1 MVIKTTCK
9 QLSIAI
15 GLLIASYGAKA
26 QMSGTFTVPGSFP
39 SISAAVSAL
48 NFQGVNGPVTINV
61 NAGYTETAV
70 GTIILNATGT
80 ATNTITIQK
89 SGVGANPKITAMPNG
104 IQLTTS
110 TAGIDGIFA
119 LNGSDYVTIDG
130 IDLAENSANT
140 TPTTCMEYG
149 YGLFKASAIDGCQ
162 YNTIK
167 NATITLNRIN
177 NNIAGNVMYAGC
189 VGILLINAQIG
200 AANTALTITS
210 PSGSNS
216 YNKIYANTIQNVNAG
231 IYAIGFGNAPIPF
244 TNADLGNDF
253 GGNSSA
259 TGNQILNFGGAT
271 AASQPA
277 NGIQIGAQY
286 NFNIAYNTINNNT
299 GTGINHANTLRG
311 IYVNGSGASVS
322 GTIRNNTISLVNAT
336 GIASTMEIIRTSAI
350 TGGTINVLNNT
361 LLNCT
366 HNSTGIFYGIWNDG
380 TEANVSIKNNT
391 FTNVVSSVVTNT
403 NYLISNT
410 GLVTNALSID
420 NNSLSFNFTAATST
434 ATLYWINAGTAN
446 LNYGSYSGNT
456 INNFISNNTGT
467 HYLFLINPAYYAN
480 ATEKINNNAL
490 VGGYQRTGTTGTTY
504 GIYHYPGGSTAT
516 DSISGNLL
524 DGYKAINS
532 TGTFYGVY
540 DFSFSTAP
548 YANKYIVNNSI
559 SNLRTNGLIYGFY
572 NYYHNK
578 SVVGYNTMLNDTV
591 GSTAYCYYTSSTGT
605 NELDIRNN
613 TLKNFVQ
620 NSTTG
625 LVYGLYQLG
634 GTKIR
639 VFNNNF
645 DNITSYSTTN
655 AGATIYGFYFSTSTY
670 TEVFNNQVSNLKAL
684 TNGSSVNALYGMY
697 FAGGADYKVF
707 HNTIYLANTT
717 SSGTNF
723 GATGLYYA
731 NTITGMDL
739 RNNIINVD
747 IAPKGTGIV
756 TALRAS
762 ATPNNLLAS
771 SNANVLYTPAGANR
785 FFYGEG
791 LTTATALTNTYSLTN
806 DPNFNNPCGSLFKT
820 FMSPKM
826 QKSFTEN
833 NLGLVAGFYVPSGL
847 SYAEGLAVGT
857 GATNVTTD
865 ITNSPR
871 ANPADAGAEEFS
883 GTPNDKSGP
892 SISFTPIADLN
903 CTTSAAT
910 LTATITDASG
920 VNTTTGTAPRLYYKK
935 STDANA
941 FLANTT
947 GTNGWKYVEPSNSAS
962 PFTFTVNTA
971 LLNSALVVG
980 DVINYFVVAQD
991 NASTPNVGASAS
1003 FPSTFCGTTVALP
1016 SGAAPVTNFN
1026 SFNVSGTPAFS
1037 ATDSPDPVCAGDSIT
1052 LTALIGGPQS
1062 LPQGYGTSSATYT
1075 SDEEIF
1081 NVSLGASGS
1090 LLNNTSNCSTTAGPA
1105 GNGLP
1110 ASVNQYYSNYTTVQT
1125 VPVPNLSA
1133 GATIPWSVTLAYCGT
1148 YAYSCGY
1155 SIYIDYNRNGLFTD
1169 PGEKVAGSTATAA
1182 YALTG
1187 TAVTGTFT
1195 VPANITPGLTLMRV
1209 IQIESTAAP
1218 APTGTY
1224 GWGETEDYAVNL
1236 IGSTT
1241 AGSTI
1246 AWYNNAAPTTV
1257 IGTTNPL
1264 KIQANTTSTYN
1275 VTVTDPNGC
1284 VATAS
1289 TLNMVLPLPTAPTAT
1304 NSTQCGYGIPTASV
1318 ASTAGTNGSG
1328 LYNWFSANTGGTLM
1342 QSGGPLS
1349 PLTTFY
1355 TNDFSSTVIGAG
1367 ATLSGIAS
1375 LTAVPGKLQITP
1387 NTTSQQGGITV
1398 NAGINAG
1405 RYKVDFD
1412 VTSVGAAGNAADGF
1426 SYSFGDDVDATATT
1440 PAQEKGSG
1448 TKLKIGFDSYGVMP
1462 DGQGIYLMYNN
1473 TLASITNVSPG
1484 VLAYSANNTWVGSAN
1499 NHVTIDIDQNGLLT
1513 LTLNNVVL
1521 FNNIPLPSAYVSA
1534 NKATW
1539 KHVIAGRTGGLS
1551 MQTLI
1556 DNLLI
1561 QTSTQLTG
1569 STTYLS
1575 PINNTTTF
1583 YVSEVGT
1590 NGCNSVKVPVT
1601 ATVTP
1606 PPSFTAT
1613 SSQVGVCTGGSVTLS
1628 ATSTTNPNYAYT
1640 WNPGALTGS
1649 PVTVSPTATTK
1660 YYVVG
1665 TTIGSGPYAG
1675 CNRLDSV
1682 TVQVVATPPPAGTT
1696 TPTAASICIG
1706 SGTPI
1711 SLIYPSN
1718 PITLFYEDFETNP
1731 FGAVSGFATTGTF
1744 AWWRTGTYAYTNAYS
1759 TWMQPYNNANL
1770 WFTNTAAVNLNG
1782 TSNPTLTFSH
1792 ICIMEQNADYGWVE
1806 YSTDNGTTWNN
1817 FPTSAYVGSAV
1828 LKNSTTS
1835 FDVSSYPDWIANS
1848 PNPTIAP
1855 TNMLWKNETIKL
1867 DAYTNATQFKVR
1879 FRISSDNNNTNY
1891 YGWVVDNVRIFSQYN
1906 PVWTPLTGLYKNA
1919 GLTLPL
1925 TAADTLSTVFASP
1938 TVTTSYTTQTSNA
1951 GCLSVASTPPTVITV
1966 NTYPTNP
1973 VIVGNSPLC
1982 TGNTF
1987 IANLTHNA
1995 VANPTYA
2002 WSGPGPYSA
2011 TTQNANV
2018 SNLTMANNGTYKV
2031 VINNNGCKDSATVNL
2046 VVNQTP
2052 KIDSIT
2058 KIDPAVCATL
2068 TGSMTLYGLLPSTT
2082 YTLSYTKTGTP
2093 VAPANITTNGSGQY
2107 TIANLGN
2114 GVYTAITV
2122 TRAFTG
2128 VSCPFTYPSD
2138 VTLLDPNPPSAPVI
2152 SANNPVCFNQP
2163 LNINCSITAIA
2174 PYQINWS
2181 GPNGFSSTNLNNLIA
2196 NAQFANAG
2204 TYSVTVTKNNCVSA
2218 ISTVNIV
2225 VNALPPAP
2233 FIGSN
2238 SPVCTGAIL
2247 NLNSTTNQT
2256 GTSYT
2261 WTGPNGFTSS
2271 SSSPIINNVS
2281 FSNQGTYSAYAY
2293 LNGCQSASSSSL
2305 TVTVKQTPNAP
2316 VASSNTPVCA
2326 NGALQLFATNLPGTT
2341 YVWSGPTSY
2350 ASTIQNP
2357 IITNA
2362 SVYGSGTYTV
2372 NAILQGC
2379 YSAPATTNVV
2389 VLPTPPNPTVS
2400 NLNVCQGS
2408 GPQSLTAVGV
2418 NLKWYTT
2425 LVGGIGNVTAPV
2437 INPTIVGTSTYY
2449 VTQTINGCESNRQA
2463 LVVTVLAQPNQPSVA
2478 NTNIKYCQFEVPQT
2492 LTAIGNNILW
2502 YTINPAQGGVGSSTP
2517 PTINTLLPGVKTYWV
2532 TQSGANG
2539 CPSVPLAITVTV
2551 NTKPAP
2557 PLVTTP
2563 IRYCR
2568 DEVSAPIAATG
2579 QNLKWYVS
2587 ATGGI
2592 PSIIVPIPNTSAPN
2606 TYTYYVTQ
2614 TVNGC
2619 ESDREQVVV
2628 NIIDRPNGFIAIS
2641 PLDTTTKVIC
2651 PGDQLTMNYF
2661 GNAGTTATYI
2671 WSVMPG
2677 DQIIS
2682 GSGQGPVVVQ
2692 FNVTDSNRRVFL
2704 TINQNGCSSIME
2716 SHIIIV
2722 KEVPVLD
2729 IIAKADVCLNDLV
2742 QVSLNN
2748 TTHARI
2754 DLYNWDFDG
2763 ANVIYGNNQAGPMG
2777 VVWNTPGTKVVQLT
2791 GVLDNCVTKPDTMLV
2806 TVHDLPIAN
2815 IQGATGVDICANDTI
2830 TLVADDAPN
2839 LNYTWT
2845 PAGFFYNGNTTATV
2859 SANVTFTG
2867 YIHLTTKDNWGCIN
2881 KDSVYVNAKSC
2892 CDIFIPNAFSPNND
2906 GKNDIFRIVSQPNQD
2921 IHQFRI
2927 VNRWGQTV
2935 FQTVSMYIGW
2945 DGSFNGKA
2953 QDPGTYFYYVKY
2965 TCSDGTIKEKSGD
2978 FMLVR

>member
-26 QMSGTFTVPGSFP
+26 QMSGTYTVPGSFP

-48 NFQGVNGPVTINV
+48 NSQGVNGPVTINV

-167 NATITLNRIN
+167 NSTITLNRIN
-177 NNIAGNVMYAGC
+177 NNISGNVMYAGC
-189 VGILLINAQIG
+189 VGILVINAQIG
-200 AANTALTITS
+200 SANTALTITS

-216 YNKIYANTIQNVNAG
+216 YNKFYSNIIQNANAG
-231 IYAIGFGNAPIPF
+231 YYAIGFGNAPIPF

-253 GGNSSA
+253 GGTSVA

-271 AASQPA
+271 AATQPA

-299 GTGINHANTLRG
+299 GTGVNHANTIRG

-322 GTIRNNTISLVNAT
+322 GTIANNTITLKNAT
-336 GIASTMEIIRTSAI
+336 GIASTMEIIRTSAV

-366 HNSTGIFYGIWNDG
+366 HNSTGVFYGIWNDG
-380 TEANVSIKNNT
+380 TEANVAIKNNT
-391 FTNVVSSVVTNT
+391 FTNVVSAVSTNT
-403 NYLISNT
+403 NYLIYNS
-410 GLVTNALSID
+410 GLVSNALSID
-420 NNSLSFNFTAATST
+420 NNSLSFNFTVSGST
-434 ATLYWINAGTAN
+434 GTLYWVYVGTAN

-456 INNFISNNTGT
+456 INNFVSNNTGT
-467 HYLFLINPAYYAN
+467 HYLFLVNPAYYAN

-490 VGGYQRTGTTGTTY
+490 VGGYQRTGTAGTTY
-504 GIYHYPGGSTAT
+504 GIYHYPSGSTAT

-540 DFSFSTAP
+540 DFGFTTAP

-559 SNLRTNGLIYGFY
+559 SNCRNNTGTFYGIYT
-572 NYYHNK
+572 YYHNQ
-578 SVVGYNTMLNDTV
+578 SVIGFNNINNDTTS
-591 GSTAYCYYTSSTGT
+591 GSSYCIYIPT
-605 NELDIRNN
+605 NTNNQIDIRNN
-613 TLKNFVQ
+613 SVKNFVQ
-620 NSTTG
+620 NSATAI
-625 LVYGLYQLG
+625 VYGMYLYG

-639 VFNNNF
+639 VFNNLI
-645 DNITSYSTTN
+645 DNLTSYNTTN
-655 AGATIYGFYFSTSTY
+655 TTGTVYGMYFTTTTY
-670 TEVFNNQVSNLKAL
+670 NEIFNNQISNLKAL
-684 TNGSSVNALYGMY
+684 TNASSTNALYGMY
-697 FAGGADYKVF
+697 FSAGTDFKVF
-707 HNTIYLANTT
+707 NNTINLANTT
-717 SSGTNF
+717 SSGSIF
-723 GATGLYYA
+723 GATGLYYT

-739 RNNIINVD
+739 RNNILNVD
-747 IAPKGTGIV
+747 ITPKGTGIV

-762 ATPNNLLAS
+762 AAPNNLLAT
-771 SNANVLYTPAGANR
+771 SNANVFYSPNVANSFLYA
-785 FFYGEG
+785 EG
-791 LTTATALTNTYSLTN
+791 TATAASVSNSFNLTS

-826 QKSFTEN
+826 QKTFTEN
-833 NLGLVAGFYVPSGL
+833 NLNLIGNYYVPSGL
-847 SYAEGLAVGT
+847 SYAEGLSVGT

-865 ITNSPR
+865 ITNVTRS
-871 ANPADAGAEEFS
+871 NPADAGAVEFS

-903 CTTSAAT
+903 CTTATAT

-920 VNTTTGTAPRLYYKK
+920 VNTATGTKPRLYYKK

-962 PFTFTVNTA
+962 PFNFTVNTA
-971 LLNSALVVG
+971 LLNSALTTG

-991 NASTPNVGASAS
+991 NATSSNLGSSAS

-1016 SGAAPVTNFN
+1016 AGAAPVTNFN
-1026 SFNVSGTPAFS
+1026 SFNVSTFPSFT

-1052 LTALIGGPQS
+1052 LTALIGGPQT
-1062 LPQGYGTSSATYT
+1062 LPTGYCSATNSGGACIYNVT
-1075 SDEEIF
+1075 F
-1081 NVSLGASGS
+1081 NTI
-1090 LLNNTSNCSTTAGPA
+1090 NNS
-1105 GNGLP
+1105 
-1110 ASVNQYYSNYTTVQT
+1110 SVCVG
-1125 VPVPNLSA
+1125 VAPN
-1133 GATIPWSVTLAYCGT
+1133 
-1148 YAYSCGY
+1148 
-1155 SIYIDYNRNGLFTD
+1155 YIDYSGTVAPTNITAGQTYTFSIQTPSTGGYTTAIVSVWIDWNRDGILSPTEWYQPYTSANSGSIQITAPTNL
-1169 PGEKVAGSTATAA
+1169 VAG
-1182 YALTG
+1182 LTK
-1187 TAVTGTFT
+1187 
-1195 VPANITPGLTLMRV
+1195 MRV
-1209 IQIESTAAP
+1209 RSRGGGNSNGSGDACTSL
-1218 APTGTY
+1218 GS
-1224 GWGETEDYAVNL
+1224 GETEDYAINL

-1241 AGSTI
+1241 SGSSVT
-1246 AWYNNAAPTTV
+1246 WYNNAAPTIP
-1257 IGTTNPL
+1257 IGTLNPL
-1264 KIQANTTSTYN
+1264 KIQANASATYN
-1275 VTVTDPNGC
+1275 ATIIDASGC
-1284 VATAS
+1284 SVNLS
-1289 TLNMVLPLPTAPTAT
+1289 TTNTVLPLPTAPTAT
-1304 NSTQCGYGIPTASV
+1304 NSTQCGYGIPTAAV

-1328 LYNWFSANTGGTLM
+1328 LYNWFSAATGGSLL

-1375 LTAVPGKLQITP
+1375 LTAVPGQLQITP

-1412 VTSVGAAGNAADGF
+1412 VTTVGAAGNAADGF

-1473 TLASITNVSPG
+1473 TLASITNVSAG
-1484 VLAYSANNTWVGSAN
+1484 VLAYSANNTWVNSAN

-1682 TVQVVATPPPAGTT
+1682 TVQLVATPPPAGTT

-1718 PITLFYEDFETNP
+1718 PNTLFYEDFETNP
-1731 FGAVSGFATTGTF
+1731 FGAVSGFATAGTY

-1891 YGWVVDNVRIFSQYN
+1891 YGWVVDNVRIFSQYK

-2138 VTLLDPNPPSAPVI
+2138 VTLLDPNPPAAPII

-2551 NTKPAP
+2551 NAKPAP

-2628 NIIDRPNGFIAIS
+2628 DIKDRPNGFIAIS

>member
-1 MVIKTTCK
+1 MVIRITCK
-9 QLSIAI
+9 QLVIAF
-15 GLLIASYGAKA
+15 GLLTASFAAKA
-26 QMSGTFTVPGSFP
+26 QMSGTYTVPGSFP
-39 SISAAVSAL
+39 SISAAVNAL
-48 NFQGVNGPVTINV
+48 NSQGINGPVTINV
-61 NAGYTETAV
+61 NAGHTETAT
-70 GTIILNATGT
+70 GTIILNTSGT

-89 SGVGANPKITAMPNG
+89 SGVGANPIITAMPNG

-119 LNGSDYVTIDG
+119 LNGADYVTIDG
-130 IDLAENSANT
+130 INLSENSANT

-149 YGLFKASAIDGCQ
+149 YGLFKASPTDGCQ
-162 YNTIK
+162 FNTIK
-167 NATITLNRIN
+167 NSTITLNRNN
-177 NNIAGNVMYAGC
+177 NNIAGNVMFAGC
-189 VGILLINAQIG
+189 AGILIINSQIST
-200 AANTALTITS
+200 ANTPVIVTS

-216 YNKIYANTIQNVNAG
+216 YNKIYANIIQNANAG
-231 IYAIGFGNAPIPF
+231 IYAIGYGNAPIPF

-253 GGNSSA
+253 GGSSAA

-271 AASQPA
+271 LASQPSS
-277 NGIQIGAQY
+277 GIQIGAQY

-299 GTGINHANTLRG
+299 GAGINHANVLRG
-311 IYVNGSGASVS
+311 IFVNNSGASVS
-322 GTIRNNTISLVNAT
+322 GTISNNIITLKNAT
-336 GIASTMEIIRTSAI
+336 STSTMELIRTSAI

-361 LLNCT
+361 LTNCT
-366 HNSTGIFYGIWNDG
+366 HSSSGIFYGIWNDG
-380 TEANVSIKNNT
+380 TEANVTIKNNV
-391 FTNVVSSVVTNT
+391 FTNVATSSPTNI
-403 NYLISNT
+403 NYLINNT
-410 GLVTNALSID
+410 GLVSNSLVID
-420 NNSLSFNFTAATST
+420 DNSLSFNYTAPTST
-434 ATLYWINAGTAN
+434 GALYWVNASTAN
-446 LNYGSYSGNT
+446 LNYGSYSRNT
-456 INNFISNNTGT
+456 INNFVSNNTGA
-467 HYLFLINPAYYAN
+467 HYFFNINPAYFAN
-480 ATEKINNNAL
+480 ATEKINNNAII
-490 VGGYQRTGTTGTTY
+490 GGYQRTGLSGSTF
-504 GIYHYPGGSTAT
+504 GIYHFPGGSSAT
-516 DSISGNLL
+516 DSISGNIL
-524 DGYKAINS
+524 DGYKAVNS
-532 TGTFYGVY
+532 SGLFYPIY
-540 DFSFSTAP
+540 DFGFQTAP
-548 YANKYIVNNSI
+548 YANKFIVNNSI
-559 SNLRTNGLIYGFY
+559 SNCRINTGIFYGIY
-572 NYYHNK
+572 NYYHNQ
-578 SVVGYNTMLNDTV
+578 SVLGFNTIMNDTV
-591 GSTAYCYYTSSTGT
+591 GGTAYPYFVSSTGT
-605 NELDIRNN
+605 NQLDIRNN

-620 NSTTG
+620 LSPTSI
-625 LVYGLYQLG
+625 VYGLYQTG
-634 GTKIR
+634 GTRIR

-645 DNITSYSTTN
+645 DDITSFNTTN
-655 AGATIYGFYFSTSTY
+655 LGGTIFAYYFTNSTN
-670 TEVFNNQVSNLKAL
+670 TEIFNNQISNLKAL
-684 TNGSSVNALYGMY
+684 TSGNSVNALYGMY
-697 FAGGADYKVF
+697 FAGGTSYKVF

-723 GATGLYYA
+723 GATGMYYV

-747 IAPKGTGIV
+747 INPKGTGIV

-762 ATPNNLLAS
+762 SAPNNLLAT
-771 SNANVLYTPAGANR
+771 SNANVFYTPPGANR
-785 FFYGEG
+785 FFYAEG
-791 LTTATALTNTYSLTN
+791 LPTTTFLSNTYNLTN

-833 NLGLVAGFYVPSGL
+833 NLGLVAGFYAPSGL
-847 SYAEGLAVGT
+847 SYAEGLADGT
-857 GATNVTTD
+857 GITNVTTD
-865 ITNSPR
+865 ITNSLR

-883 GTPNDKSGP
+883 GIPNDKSGP
-892 SISFTPIADLN
+892 SISFTPISNLN
-903 CTTSAAT
+903 CTTSDAT
-910 LTATITDASG
+910 LTATIIDASG
-920 VNTTTGTAPRLYYKK
+920 VNTTSGTLPRLYYKK

-941 FLANTT
+941 FLTNTA
-947 GTNGWKYVEPSNSAS
+947 GANGWKFVEPTNSTS
-962 PFTFTVNTA
+962 PFTFIVNNA
-971 LLNSALVVG
+971 LLNSAITAG
-980 DVINYFVVAQD
+980 DIINYFVVAQD
-991 NASTPNVGASAS
+991 NSSTPNLGSSAS

-1026 SFNVSGTPAFS
+1026 SYNISGTPAFS

-1052 LTALIGGPQS
+1052 LTALIGGPQT
-1062 LPQGYGTSSATYT
+1062 LPTGYGTSSAI
-1075 SDEEIF
+1075 SPADDEIL
-1081 NVSLGASGS
+1081 NVSLGSSGS
-1090 LLNNTSNCSTTAGPA
+1090 LLNNTSTCSTTGGPA

-1110 ASVNQYYSNYTTVQT
+1110 GSSTALYSNYTTVQT
-1125 VPVPNLSA
+1125 VPIPNLSS
-1133 GATIPWSVTLAYCGT
+1133 GNVVPWSLTLGYCSGFAYGM
-1148 YAYSCGY
+1148 GY
-1155 SIYIDYNRNGLFTD
+1155 SIFIDYNRNGVFTD
-1169 PGEKVAGSTATAA
+1169 PGEKVAGSTT
-1182 YALTG
+1182 LTTYPVG
-1187 TAVTGTFT
+1187 GGNVSGSFT
-1195 VPANITPGLTLMRV
+1195 VPTAISPGLTLMRV
-1209 IQIESTAAP
+1209 VAIETNAAP
-1218 APTGTY
+1218 ASTGTY
-1224 GWGETEDYAVNL
+1224 TWGETEDYLVNL

-1241 AGSTI
+1241 TGSVIT
-1246 AWYNNAAPTTV
+1246 WFNNAAPTTP
-1257 IGTTNPL
+1257 IGTANPL
-1264 KIQANTTSTYN
+1264 KIQANATATYN
-1275 VTVTDPNGC
+1275 VTVTDPSGC

-1289 TLNMVLPLPTAPTAT
+1289 TTNNVLPIPSAPTAT
-1304 NSTQCGYGIPTASV
+1304 NSTQCGYGIPTAAV
-1318 ASTAGTNGSG
+1318 ASTAGTNGTG

-1342 QSGGPLS
+1342 QTGGPLS
-1349 PLTTFY
+1349 PLSTFY

-1367 ATLSGIAS
+1367 ATLSGVAS
-1375 LTAVPGKLQITP
+1375 LVAVPGQLRITP
-1387 NTTSQQGGITV
+1387 NLLSQQGGITV
-1398 NAGINAG
+1398 AAGVNAG

-1412 VTSVGAAGNAADGF
+1412 FSTSGTPGNMADGF
-1426 SYSFGDDVDATATT
+1426 SYSFGDDADATITI
-1440 PAQEKGSG
+1440 PGQEKGSG

-1473 TLASITNVSPG
+1473 TMASITNVSAG
-1484 VLAYSANNTWVGSAN
+1484 VLGYSSNNTWVGTAN

-1513 LTLNNVVL
+1513 LTLNNTII
-1521 FNNIPLPSAYVSA
+1521 FNNIQLPAAYVSA

-1539 KHVIAGRTGGLS
+1539 KHIIAGRTGGIS

-1561 QTSTQLTG
+1561 QTATQLNG

-1575 PINNTTTF
+1575 PINSTTTF
-1583 YVSEVGT
+1583 FVSEVGT
-1590 NGCNSVKVPVT
+1590 NGCSSPKVAVT

-1606 PPSFTAT
+1606 PPAFTAS
-1613 SSQVGVCTGGSVTLS
+1613 SSQVGVCNGGSVTLS
-1628 ATSTTNPNYAYT
+1628 ATSSTNPNYAYT
-1640 WNPGALTGS
+1640 WNPGGLTGS
-1649 PVTVSPTATTK
+1649 PVTVSPTSTTK
-1660 YYVVG
+1660 YFVLG
-1665 TTIGSGPYAG
+1665 TTIGTGPFAG
-1675 CNRLDSV
+1675 CNRLDSL
-1682 TVQVVATPPPAGTT
+1682 TIQVVNTPPPAGTT

-1718 PITLFYEDFETNP
+1718 PITLLYEDFETSP
-1731 FGAVSGFATTGTF
+1731 FGSVSGFGTAGTF
-1744 AWWRTGTYAYTNAYS
+1744 AWWRTSTYAFTNAFS
-1759 TWMQPYNNANL
+1759 TWMQPFNNANL
-1770 WFTNTAAVNLNG
+1770 WFTNSNAVNLNG

-1792 ICIMEQNADYGWVE
+1792 MCITEQNADYGWVE
-1806 YSTDNGTTWNN
+1806 YSTDNGTTWSN
-1817 FPTSAYVGSAV
+1817 FPTSAYVGSGI
-1828 LKNSTTS
+1828 LKNNTTS

-1848 PNPTIAP
+1848 SNSTIAP

-1867 DAYTNATQFKVR
+1867 DAYSSSTQFKVR
-1879 FRISSDNNNTNY
+1879 FRVSADNNGINY
-1891 YGWVVDNVRIFSQYN
+1891 YGWVVDNVRISSQYR

-1919 GLTLPL
+1919 ALTIPL

-1938 TVTTSYTTQTSNA
+1938 TATTSYTTQTNQF
-1951 GCLSVASTPPTVITV
+1951 GCFSVASTPPTLITV

-1973 VIVGNSPLC
+1973 VIAGNSPLC

-1987 IANLTHNA
+1987 TGLLTHDSVTNA
-1995 VANPTYA
+1995 VYT
-2002 WSGPGPYSA
+2002 WSGPGPFSA
-2011 TTQNANV
+2011 TTKNANV
-2018 SNLTMANNGTYKV
+2018 PNLTMANNGTYKV

-2058 KIDPAVCATL
+2058 KIDPTVCATL
-2068 TGSMTLYGLLPSTT
+2068 TGSMTLHGLLPNTT

-2093 VAPANITTNGSGQY
+2093 VAPSSITTNGSGQY
-2107 TIANLGN
+2107 TITTLGN
-2114 GVYTAITV
+2114 GVYSAITV
-2122 TRAFTG
+2122 TRAFSG
-2128 VSCPFTYPSD
+2128 VSCPFTFPND
-2138 VTLLDPNPPSAPVI
+2138 VTLLDPNPPAAPI
-2152 SANNPVCFNQP
+2152 IAANNPVCFNQP
-2163 LNINCSITAIA
+2163 LNINCSVTAIA
-2174 PYQINWS
+2174 PYQINWT
-2181 GPNGFSSTNLNNLIA
+2181 GPNGFSSTNLNNLIS

-2247 NLNSTTNQT
+2247 NLNSTNNQP
-2256 GTSYT
+2256 GTTYT
-2261 WTGPNGFTSS
+2261 WTGPNGFTSN
-2271 SSSPIINNVS
+2271 SSSPIINNVT
-2281 FSNQGTYSAYAY
+2281 FANQGTYTAFSY
-2293 LNGCQSASSSSL
+2293 LNGCQSATSTSL

-2326 NGALQLFATNLPGTT
+2326 NGTLQLFASNVPGTT

-2350 ASTIQNP
+2350 ASTTQNP
-2357 IITNA
+2357 SVANA

-2400 NLNVCQGS
+2400 NLNICQGS
-2408 GPQSLTAVGV
+2408 NPQTLTAVGV
-2418 NLKWYTT
+2418 GLRWYTSP
-2425 LVGGIGNVTAPV
+2425 VGGFGNPNAPL
-2437 INPTIVGTSTYY
+2437 INPNIIGTTTYY

-2463 LVVTVLAQPNQPSVA
+2463 LIVNVLPQPNQPNIA
-2478 NTNIKYCQFEVPQT
+2478 NTNIKYCQFEVPQA
-2492 LTAIGNNILW
+2492 LTATGNNILW
-2502 YTINPAQGGVGSSTP
+2502 YTINPLLGGVGSSTA
-2517 PTINTLLPGVKTYWV
+2517 PTINTFIPGVKTYWV
-2532 TQSGANG
+2532 TQSGTNG
-2539 CPSVPLAITVTV
+2539 CPSAPLAVTVTV
-2551 NTKPAP
+2551 NAKPAP

-2568 DEVSAPIAATG
+2568 DEVAAPIAATG

-2592 PSIIVPIPNTSAPN
+2592 PSILVPTPNTSAPA

-2651 PGDQLTMNYF
+2651 PGDQLTMSYF
-2661 GNAGTTATYI
+2661 GNAGTSATYT

-2677 DQIIS
+2677 DQLIS

-2704 TINQNGCSSIME
+2704 TINDNGCSSIME

-2742 QVSLNN
+2742 QINLNN

-2763 ANVIYGNNQAGPMG
+2763 ANVVYGNYQAGPMG
-2777 VVWNTPGTKVVQLT
+2777 VVWTSPGTKVVQLT

-2815 IQGATGVDICANDTI
+2815 IQGASGVNICANDTI
-2830 TLVADDAPN
+2830 SLVADEAPN
-2839 LNYTWT
+2839 LTYTWT
-2845 PAGFFYNGNTTATV
+2845 PAGFFYNGNTNSVV
-2859 SANVTFTG
+2859 SANVTFSG
-2867 YIHLTTKDNWGCIN
+2867 NIYLTTKDNWGCIN

-2921 IHQFRI
+2921 IHQFRV

>member
-26 QMSGTFTVPGSFP
+26 QMSGTYTVPGSFP

-48 NFQGVNGPVTINV
+48 NSQGVNGPVTINV

-104 IQLTTS
+104 MQVTNG
-110 TAGIDGIFA
+110 TAGLDGIFA

-130 IDLAENSANT
+130 IDLAENSVNT

-149 YGLFKASAIDGCQ
+149 YGLFKASATDGCQ
-162 YNTIK
+162 YNIIK
-167 NATITLNRIN
+167 NSSITLNRVN
-177 NNIAGNVMYAGC
+177 NTASGSVMYAGC
-189 VGILLINAQIG
+189 VGILVINAQIG
-200 AANTALTITS
+200 LANTTLTITS

-216 YNKIYANTIQNVNAG
+216 YNKFYSNTIQNANAG
-231 IYAIGFGNAPIPF
+231 FYAIGFGNAPVPF

-253 GGNSSA
+253 GGTSTA
-259 TGNQILNFGGAT
+259 TGNQILNFGGAAS
-271 AASQPA
+271 AAQPA

-299 GTGINHANTLRG
+299 GSGINHANTLRG
-311 IYVNGSGASVS
+311 IYVNGAGANVS
-322 GTIRNNTISLVNAT
+322 GTIANNTVTLKNAT
-336 GIASTMEIIRTSAI
+336 GITSTMEIIRTSAVI
-350 TGGTINVLNNT
+350 GGTINILNNT

-366 HNSTGIFYGIWNDG
+366 QNSTGALYGIWNDG
-380 TEANVSIKNNT
+380 TEANVAIKNNT
-391 FTNVVSSVVTNT
+391 YTNVVSTVSNT
-403 NYLISNT
+403 NYLLYNS
-410 GLVTNALSID
+410 GAVSNALDIS
-420 NNSLSFNFTAATST
+420 NNSLSFNITAASSSG
-434 ATLYWINAGTAN
+434 TLYWIYATAAT
-446 LNYGSYSGNT
+446 LNYGTYIGNT
-456 INNFISNNTGT
+456 INNFNSNNTGT
-467 HYLFLINPAYYAN
+467 HYLFYIAPSYYAN

-490 VGGYQRTGTTGTTY
+490 VGGYQRTGATGSTY
-504 GIYHYPGGSTAT
+504 GIFHIVGGSSAT
-516 DSISGNLL
+516 DSISGNIL
-524 DGYKAINS
+524 DNYKATSSSGI
-532 TGTFYGVY
+532 FYAIY
-540 DFSFSTAP
+540 DYGFGTAP

-559 SNLRTNGLIYGFY
+559 SNCRAGTGTFYGIYSY
-572 NYYHNK
+572 NHNQ
-578 SVVGYNTMLNDTV
+578 SVIGYNTINNDT
-591 GSTAYCYYTSSTGT
+591 SSATTFYPINSSSTGT
-605 NELDIRNN
+605 NQLDIRNN
-613 TLKNFVQ
+613 SLKNLVQ
-620 NSTTG
+620 LSTTTG
-625 LVYGLYQLG
+625 QIFGIYQLG
-634 GTKIR
+634 GTKIKIY
-639 VFNNNF
+639 NNII
-645 DNITSYSTTN
+645 DNLTSYNVTN
-655 AGATIYGFYFSTSTY
+655 TSASICGLYLSTSTY
-670 TEVFNNQVSNLKAL
+670 TEVFNNQISTLKAL
-684 TNGSSVNALYGMY
+684 NNGSSTSPLFGMY
-697 FAGGADYKVF
+697 FAGGADFKVF
-707 HNTIYLANTT
+707 HNTINLTNTT
-717 SSGTNF
+717 SSGTIF
-723 GATGLYYA
+723 GATGLFYS

-739 RNNIINVD
+739 RNNIINVN
-747 IAPKGTGIV
+747 INPKSTGIV
-756 TALRAS
+756 SALSVS
-762 ATPNNLLAS
+762 AAPNNLLS
-771 SNANVLYTPAGANR
+771 TSNANILYAPNLTNSYLYTDV
-785 FFYGEG
+785 
-791 LTTATALTNTYSLTN
+791 TNSYNLSN

-820 FMSPKM
+820 FMASKM

-833 NLGLVAGFYVPSGL
+833 NLSLVAGYYVPSGL
-847 SYAEGLAVGT
+847 SYAESLADPTGLV
-857 GATNVTTD
+857 NVTTD
-865 ITNSPR
+865 ISNATRS
-871 ANPADAGAEEFS
+871 NPADAGAVEFT
-883 GTPNDKSGP
+883 GIITDKAGP
-892 SISFTPIADLN
+892 SITFTPIADIN
-903 CTTSAAT
+903 CTNAPAS
-910 LTATITDASG
+910 LTATIIDASG
-920 VNTTTGTAPRLYYKK
+920 INTTTGLKPRLYFKK
-935 STDANA
+935 SADADA
-941 FLANTT
+941 FLANAA
-947 GTNGWKYVEPSNSAS
+947 GVNGWKYVEPSNTSS
-962 PFTFTVNTA
+962 PFTFTINTA
-971 LLNSALVVG
+971 LLNTALATG
-980 DVINYFVVAQD
+980 DIINYFVVAQD
-991 NASTPNVGASAS
+991 NATPVNASSSAT
-1003 FPSTFCGTTVALP
+1003 FPSTFCQTTVALT
-1016 SGAAPVTNFN
+1016 STASPVSNYK
-1026 SFNVSGTPAFS
+1026 SFNVLAPLPFS
-1037 ATDSPDPVCAGDSIT
+1037 ASDDPDPVCVGDSIT
-1052 LTALIGGPQS
+1052 LSVSSYGPGPQT
-1062 LPQGYGTSSATYT
+1062 LPNGYCAPSNAGSACITNVTFNTINNSS
-1075 SDEEIF
+1075 
-1081 NVSLGASGS
+1081 G
-1090 LLNNTSNCSTTAGPA
+1090 CS
-1105 GNGLP
+1105 
-1110 ASVNQYYSNYTTVQT
+1110 
-1125 VPVPNLSA
+1125 SA
-1133 GATIPWSVTLAYCGT
+1133 GAPNYTDYSTTVAPTSIIAGQTYTFSVNT
-1148 YAYSCGY
+1148 
-1155 SIYIDYNRNGLFTD
+1155 
-1169 PGEKVAGSTATAA
+1169 
-1182 YALTG
+1182 
-1187 TAVTGTFT
+1187 
-1195 VPANITPGLTLMRV
+1195 PANVYATSIVSVWIDWNRDGVFAASEWYQPYTSANTGSISIIAPTNLVPGLTKMRV
-1209 IQIESTAAP
+1209 RSRGAGNPNGSGDGCTLL
-1218 APTGTY
+1218 GS
-1224 GWGETEDYAVNL
+1224 GEAEDYALNL
-1236 IGSTT
+1236 IGTNYNIP
-1241 AGSTI
+1241 GTI
-1246 AWYNNAAPTTV
+1246 TWYNNAAPTTP
-1257 IGTTNPL
+1257 IGTGNPI
-1264 KIQANTTSTYN
+1264 KIQANSTATYN
-1275 VTVTDPNGC
+1275 VSIVTPNGC
-1284 VATAS
+1284 SGSAT
-1289 TLNMVLPLPTAPTAT
+1289 TTNTVLPLPSAPTVT

-1328 LYNWFSANTGGTLM
+1328 LYNWFSANTGGSLLQT
-1342 QSGGPLS
+1342 GGILS
-1349 PLTTFY
+1349 SLTTFY
-1355 TNDFSSTVIGAG
+1355 SNSFSSTTIGAG

-1375 LTAVPGKLQITP
+1375 LTAVPGQLQITP
-1387 NTTSQQGGITV
+1387 NTLSQQGGITV
-1398 NAGINAG
+1398 AAGINAG
-1405 RYKVDFD
+1405 RYKIDFD
-1412 VTSVGAAGNAADGF
+1412 VSTSGTAGNMADGF

-1440 PAQEKGSG
+1440 PPQEKGSG

-1462 DGQGIYLMYNN
+1462 DAQGIYLMYNN
-1473 TLASITNVSPG
+1473 TLTSITNVSPG
-1484 VLAYSANNTWVGSAN
+1484 VLGYTTNATWVGTTN

-1513 LTLNNVVL
+1513 LTLNNVII
-1521 FNNIPLPSAYVSA
+1521 FNNVPLGAAYTSA

-1539 KHVIAGRTGGLS
+1539 KHVIAGRTGGIS

-1556 DNLLI
+1556 DNLVI
-1561 QTSTQLTG
+1561 QTAQSTG

-1575 PINNTTTF
+1575 PINTTTTF

-1590 NGCNSVKVPVT
+1590 NGCSSTKVPVT
-1601 ATVTP
+1601 ATVNTP
-1606 PPSFTAT
+1606 PAFTA
-1613 SSQVGVCTGGSVTLS
+1613 SASQVGICTGGSAILS
-1628 ATSTTNPNYAYT
+1628 ATSTVNANYAYT

-1682 TVQVVATPPPAGTT
+1682 TVQVTATPPPTPTT

-1718 PITLFYEDFETNP
+1718 PITLFYEDFETAPVSNTI
-1731 FGAVSGFATTGTF
+1731 GLISGFATAGT
-1744 AWWRTGTYAYTNAYS
+1744 ASWWRTPTYAYTNNYS
-1759 TWMQPYNNANL
+1759 TWLQPFNNANL
-1770 WFTNTAAVNLNG
+1770 WITNTTAVNLTG
-1782 TSNPTLTFSH
+1782 TTNPTLSFSH
-1792 ICIMEQNADYGWVE
+1792 MCITEPNADYGWVE

-1835 FDVSSYPDWIANS
+1835 FDLSSYPDWQTNISNA
-1848 PNPTIAP
+1848 TTAP
-1855 TNMLWKNETIKL
+1855 SNMLWKNETIKL
-1867 DAYTNATQFKVR
+1867 DAYSTATQFKIR
-1879 FRISSDNNNTNY
+1879 FRISSNNNNINY
-1891 YGWVVDNVRIFSQYN
+1891 YGWIVDNVKIYSKYT

-1919 GLTLPL
+1919 GLTIPL
-1925 TAADTLSTVFASP
+1925 TAADTSSTVYASP
-1938 TVTTSYTTQTSNA
+1938 SVTTSYTTQTSQF
-1951 GCLSVASTPPTVITV
+1951 GCLSVPSSPPSLITV

-1973 VIVGNSPLC
+1973 TIVSNSPLC

-1987 IANLTHNA
+1987 AANVTHNT
-1995 VANPTYA
+1995 VSNPIYT
-2002 WSGPGPYSA
+2002 WSGPGLFTA
-2011 TTQNANV
+2011 TTPNV
-2018 SNLTMANNGTYKV
+2018 SLPNLVMANSGSYKV
-2031 VINNNGCKDSATVNL
+2031 VINNNGCKDSTTVNL
-2046 VVNQTP
+2046 VINQTP

-2058 KIDPAVCATL
+2058 KTDPTTCATA
-2068 TGSMTLYGLLPSTT
+2068 TGTMTLFGLLPNTV
-2082 YTLSYTKTGTP
+2082 YTLSYSKAGIP
-2093 VAPANITTNGSGQY
+2093 IAPSSITTNASGQY
-2107 TIANLGN
+2107 TITSLGY
-2114 GVYTAITV
+2114 GTYSAITV
-2122 TRAFTG
+2122 TRAFAG
-2128 VSCPFTYPSD
+2128 VSCPFTFPNN
-2138 VTLLDPNPPSAPVI
+2138 VTLLDPNPPAAPVI
-2152 SANNPVCFNQP
+2152 SANTSLCIYQP
-2163 LNINCSITAIA
+2163 LNINCSVTATA
-2174 PYQINWS
+2174 PYQINWT
-2181 GPNGFSSTNLNNLIA
+2181 GPNGFTSNNLNNLIA
-2196 NAQFANAG
+2196 SAQLNNTG

-2218 ISTVNIV
+2218 ISSVNIV
-2225 VNALPPAP
+2225 VNDLPPAP

-2247 NLNSTTNQT
+2247 NLNSTTNQV
-2256 GTSYT
+2256 GTTYA
-2261 WTGPNGFTSS
+2261 WTGPNGYTST

-2437 INPTIVGTSTYY
+2437 INPTIVGTSPYY

-2551 NTKPAP
+2551 NAKPAP

-2791 GVLDNCVTKPDTMLV
+2791 GVLDNCVTNPDTMLV

>member
-9 QLSIAI
+9 QLTIAV
-15 GLLIASYGAKA
+15 GLLMASFAAKA
-26 QMSGTFTVPGSFP
+26 QMSGTYTVPGSYP
-39 SISAAVSAL
+39 TISAAVNAL
-48 NFQGVNGPVTINV
+48 NTQGINGPVTINV
-61 NAGYTETAV
+61 NAGHTETVA

-89 SGVGANPKITAMPNG
+89 SGVGLNPKLTAMPNG

-110 TAGIDGIFA
+110 TAGLDGIFA

-140 TPTTCMEYG
+140 TATTCMEYG
-149 YGLFKASAIDGCQ
+149 YGLFKASATDGCQ

-167 NATITLNRIN
+167 NSTITLNRNN
-177 NNIAGNVMYAGC
+177 NNIAGNVMFAGC
-189 VGILLINAQIG
+189 AGILMINSQITT
-200 AANTALTITS
+200 ANTSLIITS

-253 GGNSSA
+253 GGNSNA

-271 AASQPA
+271 LASQPA

-299 GTGINHANTLRG
+299 GTGVNHTNVLRG
-311 IYVNGSGASVS
+311 IYVNNAGASVS
-322 GTIRNNTISLVNAT
+322 GTIANNTITLKNAT
-336 GIASTMEIIRTSAI
+336 GSTSTMEIIRTSAI
-350 TGGTINVLNNT
+350 TGGSINILNNT

-366 HNSTGIFYGIWNDG
+366 HSSTGVFYGIWNDG

-391 FTNVVSSVVTNT
+391 FTNVATAATSNT
-403 NYLISNT
+403 NYLITNT
-410 GLVTNALSID
+410 GLVTNSLAID
-420 NNSLSFNFTAATST
+420 DNSLSFNYLAATST
-434 ATLYWINAGTAN
+434 GILYWINASTAN
-446 LNYGSYSGNT
+446 LNYGSYSRNT

-480 ATEKINNNAL
+480 ATEKVNNNAL
-490 VGGYQRTGTTGTTY
+490 VGGYQRTGTSGTTY

-524 DGYKAINS
+524 NGYKSINS
-532 TGTFYGVY
+532 TGGFYPIY
-540 DFSFSTAP
+540 DFGFNTAP
-548 YANKYIVNNSI
+548 YANKFIVNNSI
-559 SNLRTNGLIYGFY
+559 SNNRHNGIFYGIY
-572 NYYHNK
+572 NYYHNQ
-578 SVVGYNTMLNDTV
+578 SVVGYNTMMNDTV
-591 GSTAYCYYTSSTGT
+591 GGTAYCYYTSSTGT
-605 NELDIRNN
+605 NQLDIRNN

-620 NSTTG
+620 LSATAI
-625 LVYGLYQLG
+625 VYGLYQLG

-639 VFNNNF
+639 IFNNNF
-645 DNITSYSTTN
+645 DDITSYNTSNVGFSVAGYYITNSTN
-655 AGATIYGFYFSTSTY
+655 
-670 TEVFNNQVSNLKAL
+670 TEIFNNQISNLKAL
-684 TNGSSVNALYGMY
+684 TNGSSTNVLYGMY
-697 FAGGADYKVF
+697 FTAGTSYKVY

-717 SSGTNF
+717 STGTNF

-747 IAPKGTGIV
+747 INPKGTGVV
-756 TALRAS
+756 TALRPS
-762 ATPNNLLAS
+762 SGPNNLVAT
-771 SNANVLYTPAGANR
+771 SNANVLYTPPGANR

-791 LTTATALTNTYSLTN
+791 TTTSTFLSNTYSLTN

-833 NLGLVAGFYVPSGL
+833 NLGLVAGFYAPSGL
-847 SYAEGLAVGT
+847 SYAEGLADGT
-857 GATNVTTD
+857 GVTNVTTD
-865 ITNSPR
+865 ITNTLR
-871 ANPADAGAEEFS
+871 ATPADAGAEEFS
-883 GTPNDKSGP
+883 GIPNDKSGP
-892 SISFTPIADLN
+892 SISYTPIANLN
-903 CTTSAAT
+903 CTTSDAI
-910 LTATITDASG
+910 LTATIIDASG
-920 VNTTTGTAPRLYYKK
+920 VNTTTGTSPRLYYKK

-941 FLANTT
+941 FLANTN

-971 LLNSALVVG
+971 LLNSALTAG
-980 DVINYFVVAQD
+980 DIINYFVVAQD
-991 NASTPNVGASAS
+991 NASTPNLGASAT
-1003 FPSTFCGTTVALP
+1003 FPSAFCGTTVALP
-1016 SGAAPVTNFN
+1016 AGAAPVTNFN
-1026 SFNVSGTPAFS
+1026 SFNVSGTPVFS

-1052 LTALIGGPQS
+1052 LTALIGGPQNI
-1062 LPQGYGTSSATYT
+1062 PTGYGTSNAT
-1075 SDEEIF
+1075 SPADDEIL
-1081 NVSLGASGS
+1081 NVSLGTSGA
-1090 LLNNTSNCSTTAGPA
+1090 LLNNSSTCSTTGGPA

-1110 ASVNQYYSNYTTVQT
+1110 GSSTAQYSNYTTVQT
-1125 VPVPNLSA
+1125 VPIPNLTP
-1133 GATIPWSVTLAYCGT
+1133 GNLVPWSLTLGYCSGFAYGM
-1148 YAYSCGY
+1148 GY
-1155 SIYIDYNRNGLFTD
+1155 SIFIDYNRNGVFTD
-1169 PGEKVAGSTATAA
+1169 PGEKVAGSTA
-1182 YALTG
+1182 LTTYPVG
-1187 TAVTGTFT
+1187 GGNVSGSFT
-1195 VPANITPGLTLMRV
+1195 VPAAITPGLTLMRV
-1209 IQIESTAAP
+1209 VAIETNATP
-1218 APTGTY
+1218 LPTGAYT
-1224 GWGETEDYAVNL
+1224 WGETEDYFVNL

-1241 AGSTI
+1241 SGSAIT
-1246 AWYNNAAPTTV
+1246 WYNNAAPTTP
-1257 IGTTNPL
+1257 IGTSNPL
-1264 KIQANTTSTYN
+1264 KIQANTSSTYN

-1289 TLNMVLPLPTAPTAT
+1289 TTNTVLPAPSAPTAT
-1304 NSTQCGYGIPTASV
+1304 NSTQCGYGIPTAAV

-1342 QSGGPLS
+1342 QTGGPLS
-1349 PLTTFY
+1349 PLSTFY

-1367 ATLSGIAS
+1367 ATLSGVAS
-1375 LTAVPGKLQITP
+1375 LVAVPGQLRITP
-1387 NTTSQQGGITV
+1387 NTLSQQGGITV
-1398 NAGINAG
+1398 AAGINAG
-1405 RYKVDFD
+1405 RYKIDFD
-1412 VTSVGAAGNAADGF
+1412 FSTSGTPGNMADGF
-1426 SYSFGDDVDATATT
+1426 SYSFGDDVNTTIAT
-1440 PAQEKGSG
+1440 PGQEKGSG

-1473 TLASITNVSPG
+1473 TMASITNISAG
-1484 VLAYSANNTWVGSAN
+1484 VLGYSANNTWVGSAN

-1513 LTLNNVVL
+1513 LTLNNTII
-1521 FNNIPLPSAYVSA
+1521 FNNVQLPTAYVTA

-1539 KHVIAGRTGGLS
+1539 QHAIAGRTGGIS

-1561 QTSTQLTG
+1561 QTATQLNG

-1575 PINNTTTF
+1575 PINTTTTF

-1590 NGCNSVKVPVT
+1590 NGCSSTKVPVT

-1606 PPSFTAT
+1606 PPAFTAS
-1613 SSQVGVCTGGSVTLS
+1613 SSQIGVCNGGSVTLS
-1628 ATSTTNPNYAYT
+1628 ASSSVNPNYAYT
-1640 WNPGALTGS
+1640 WNPGGLTGS
-1649 PVTVSPTATTK
+1649 PVTVSPTSTTK
-1660 YYVVG
+1660 YFVLG
-1665 TTIGSGPYAG
+1665 TTIGAGPFAG
-1675 CNRLDSV
+1675 CNRLDSL
-1682 TVQVVATPPPAGTT
+1682 TIQVVNTPPPAGTT

-1718 PITLFYEDFETNP
+1718 PITLLYEDFETSP
-1731 FGAVSGFATTGTF
+1731 FGGVSGFGTAGTF
-1744 AWWRTGTYAYTNAYS
+1744 AWWRTSTYAFTNAFS

-1770 WFTNTAAVNLNG
+1770 WFTNTNSVNLNG

-1792 ICIMEQNADYGWVE
+1792 MCITEQNADYGWVE

-1817 FPTSAYVGSAV
+1817 FPASAYVGSGI

-1848 PNPTIAP
+1848 SNATIAP

-1867 DAYTNATQFKVR
+1867 DAYSASTQFKVR
-1879 FRISSDNNNTNY
+1879 FRVSSDNNGVNY
-1891 YGWVVDNVRIFSQYN
+1891 YGWVVDNVRISSQYR
-1906 PVWTPLTGLYKNA
+1906 PVWMPLTGLYKNA

-1925 TAADTLSTVFASP
+1925 TATDTLSTVFASP
-1938 TVTTSYTTQTSNA
+1938 TVTTSYTTQTNQF
-1951 GCLSVASTPPTVITV
+1951 GCFSVASTPPTVITV

-1973 VIVGNSPLC
+1973 SIVGNSPLC

-1987 IANLTHNA
+1987 LGNLTHDTVTNA
-1995 VANPTYA
+1995 LYT
-2002 WSGPGPYSA
+2002 WSGPGPFSA
-2011 TTQNANV
+2011 TTKNAV
-2018 SNLTMANNGTYKV
+2018 VPNLTMANNGTYLV
-2031 VINNNGCKDSATVNL
+2031 VIDNNGCKDSTTVNL

-2052 KIDSIT
+2052 NIDSIT
-2058 KIDPAVCATL
+2058 KVDPTVCATL

-2082 YTLSYTKTGTP
+2082 YTLSYTKTGIP
-2093 VAPANITTNGSGQY
+2093 VAPASITTNASGQY

-2128 VSCPFTYPSD
+2128 VSCPFTFPNT
-2138 VTLLDPNPPSAPVI
+2138 VTLLDPNPPAAPII

-2174 PYQINWS
+2174 PYQINWT
-2181 GPNGFSSTNLNNLIA
+2181 GPNGFTSTNLNNLIA

-2204 TYSVTVTKNNCVSA
+2204 TYSVTITKNNCVSA

-2281 FSNQGTYSAYAY
+2281 FSNQGTYTAYAY

-2316 VASSNTPVCA
+2316 AASSNSPVCA
-2326 NGALQLFATNLPGTT
+2326 NGSLQLFASNVPGTT

-2350 ASTIQNP
+2350 SSTIQNP
-2357 IITNA
+2357 TVTNA

-2389 VLPTPPNPTVS
+2389 VLPTPPNPVVS
-2400 NLNVCQGS
+2400 NLNICQGS

-2418 NLKWYTT
+2418 SLKWYTVP
-2425 LVGGIGNVTAPV
+2425 VGGFGNTTAPL
-2437 INPTIVGTSTYY
+2437 INPTIVGTTTYY

-2463 LVVTVLAQPNQPSVA
+2463 LVVNVLPQPIQPSVA
-2478 NTNIKYCQFEVPQT
+2478 NTNIKYCQFEVPQA
-2492 LTAIGNNILW
+2492 LSAIGSNILW
-2502 YTINPAQGGVGSSTP
+2502 YTINPSQGGVGSSIA
-2517 PTINTLLPGVKTYWV
+2517 PTINTLTPGVKTYWV
-2532 TQSGANG
+2532 TQSGGNG
-2539 CPSVPLAITVTV
+2539 CPSAPLAITVTV
-2551 NTKPAP
+2551 NAKPAP

-2568 DEVSAPIAATG
+2568 DEVSAPVAATG

-2587 ATGGI
+2587 ATGGV

-2641 PLDTTTKVIC
+2641 PLDTTTKIIC

-2661 GNAGTTATYI
+2661 GNAGTTATYT

-2677 DQIIS
+2677 DQLIS

-2704 TINQNGCSSIME
+2704 TINENGCSSIME

-2729 IIAKADVCLNDLV
+2729 IVAKADVCLNDLV
-2742 QVSLNN
+2742 QVNLNN

-2763 ANVIYGNNQAGPMG
+2763 ANVIYGNYQAGPMG
-2777 VVWNTPGTKVVQLT
+2777 VVWTTPGTKIVQLT

-2815 IQGATGVDICANDTI
+2815 IQGATGIDICANDTV

-2859 SANVTFTG
+2859 SANVTFSG
-2867 YIHLTTKDNWGCIN
+2867 YIHLVTKDNWGCIN
-2881 KDSVYVNAKSC
+2881 KDSVYMNAKPC
-2892 CDIFIPNAFSPNND
+2892 CEIFIPNAFSPNND

-2921 IHQFRI
+2921 IQQFRV

>member
-9 QLSIAI
+9 QLTIAV
-15 GLLIASYGAKA
+15 GLLMASFAAKA
-26 QMSGTFTVPGSFP
+26 QMSGTYTVPGSYP
-39 SISAAVSAL
+39 TISAAVNAL
-48 NFQGVNGPVTINV
+48 NTQGINGPVTINV
-61 NAGYTETAV
+61 NAGHTETVA

-89 SGVGANPKITAMPNG
+89 SGVGLNPKLTAMPNG

-110 TAGIDGIFA
+110 TAGLDGIFA

-140 TPTTCMEYG
+140 TATTCMEYG
-149 YGLFKASAIDGCQ
+149 YGLFKASATDGCQ

-167 NATITLNRIN
+167 NSTITLNRNN
-177 NNIAGNVMYAGC
+177 NNIAGNVMFAGC
-189 VGILLINAQIG
+189 AGILMINSQITT
-200 AANTALTITS
+200 ANTSLIITS

-253 GGNSSA
+253 GGNSNA

-271 AASQPA
+271 LASQPA

-299 GTGINHANTLRG
+299 GAGVNHTSVLRG
-311 IYVNGSGASVS
+311 IYVNNAGASVS
-322 GTIRNNTISLVNAT
+322 GTIANNTITLKNAT
-336 GIASTMEIIRTSAI
+336 GSTSTMEIIRTSAI
-350 TGGTINVLNNT
+350 TGGSINILNNT

-366 HNSTGIFYGIWNDG
+366 HSSTGVFYGIWNDG

-391 FTNVVSSVVTNT
+391 FTNVATAATSNT
-403 NYLISNT
+403 NYLITNT
-410 GLVTNALSID
+410 GLVTNSLAID
-420 NNSLSFNFTAATST
+420 DNSLSFNYLAATST
-434 ATLYWINAGTAN
+434 GILYWINASTAN
-446 LNYGSYSGNT
+446 LNYGSYSRNT
-456 INNFISNNTGT
+456 INNFVSNNTGT

-480 ATEKINNNAL
+480 ATEKVNNNAL
-490 VGGYQRTGTTGTTY
+490 VGGYQRTGTFGTTY
-504 GIYHYPGGSTAT
+504 GIYHYPGGSSAT
-516 DSISGNLL
+516 DSISGNIL
-524 DGYKAINS
+524 DGYKSINS
-532 TGTFYGVY
+532 TGSFYGFY
-540 DFSFSTAP
+540 DFGFNTAP
-548 YANKYIVNNSI
+548 YANKFIVNNSI
-559 SNLRTNGLIYGFY
+559 SNLRTNGLVYGFY
-572 NYYHNK
+572 NYYHNQ
-578 SVVGYNTMLNDTV
+578 SVVGYNTMMNDTV
-591 GSTAYCYYTSSTGT
+591 GGTAYCYYTSSTGT
-605 NELDIRNN
+605 NQLDIRNN

-620 NSTTG
+620 LSATAI
-625 LVYGLYQLG
+625 VYGLYQLG

-639 VFNNNF
+639 IFNNNF
-645 DNITSYSTTN
+645 DDITSYNTSNVGFSVAGYYITNSTN
-655 AGATIYGFYFSTSTY
+655 
-670 TEVFNNQVSNLKAL
+670 TEIFNNQISNLKAL
-684 TNGSSVNALYGMY
+684 TNGSSTNVLYGMY
-697 FAGGADYKVF
+697 FTAGTSYKVY

-717 SSGTNF
+717 STGTNF
-723 GATGLYYA
+723 GATGLYYV

-747 IAPKGTGIV
+747 INPKGTGVV
-756 TALRAS
+756 TALRPS
-762 ATPNNLLAS
+762 SGPNNLVAT
-771 SNANVLYTPAGANR
+771 SNANVFYTPPGANR

-791 LTTATALTNTYSLTN
+791 TATSTFLSNTYSLTN

-833 NLGLVAGFYVPSGL
+833 NLGLVAGFYAPSGL
-847 SYAEGLAVGT
+847 SYAEGLADGT
-857 GATNVTTD
+857 GVTNVTTD
-865 ITNSPR
+865 ITNTLR
-871 ANPADAGAEEFS
+871 ATPADAGAEEFS
-883 GTPNDKSGP
+883 GIPNDKSGP
-892 SISFTPIADLN
+892 SISYTPIANLN
-903 CTTSAAT
+903 CTTSDAI
-910 LTATITDASG
+910 LTATIIDASG
-920 VNTTTGTAPRLYYKK
+920 VNTTTGTSPRLYYKK

-971 LLNSALVVG
+971 LLNSALTAG
-980 DVINYFVVAQD
+980 DIINYFVVAQD
-991 NASTPNVGASAS
+991 NASTPNLGASAT
-1003 FPSTFCGTTVALP
+1003 FPSAFCGTTVALP
-1016 SGAAPVTNFN
+1016 AGAAPVTNFN
-1026 SFNVSGTPAFS
+1026 SFNVSGTPVFS

-1052 LTALIGGPQS
+1052 LTALIGGPQNI
-1062 LPQGYGTSSATYT
+1062 PTGYGTSNATST
-1075 SDEEIF
+1075 ADDEIL
-1081 NVSLGASGS
+1081 NVSLGTSGA
-1090 LLNNTSNCSTTAGPA
+1090 LLNNSSTCSTTGGPA

-1110 ASVNQYYSNYTTVQT
+1110 GSSTAQYSNYTTVQT
-1125 VPVPNLSA
+1125 VPIPNLTP
-1133 GATIPWSVTLAYCGT
+1133 GNLVPWSLTLGYCSGF
-1148 YAYSCGY
+1148 AYSMGY
-1155 SIYIDYNRNGLFTD
+1155 SIFIDYNRNGVFTD
-1169 PGEKVAGSTATAA
+1169 PGEKVAGSTATTT
-1182 YALTG
+1182 YPVG
-1187 TAVTGTFT
+1187 GGNVSGSFT
-1195 VPANITPGLTLMRV
+1195 VPAAITPGLTLMRV
-1209 IQIESTAAP
+1209 VAIETNATP
-1218 APTGTY
+1218 LPTGAYT
-1224 GWGETEDYAVNL
+1224 WGETEDYFVNL

-1241 AGSTI
+1241 SGSAIT
-1246 AWYNNAAPTTV
+1246 WYNNTAPTTP
-1257 IGTTNPL
+1257 IGTSNPL
-1264 KIQANTTSTYN
+1264 KIQANTSSTYN

-1289 TLNMVLPLPTAPTAT
+1289 TTNTVLTAPSAPTAT
-1304 NSTQCGYGIPTASV
+1304 NSTQCGYGIPTAAV

-1342 QSGGPLS
+1342 QTGGPLS
-1349 PLTTFY
+1349 PLSTFY

-1367 ATLSGIAS
+1367 ATLSGVAS
-1375 LTAVPGKLQITP
+1375 LVAVPGQLRITP
-1387 NTTSQQGGITV
+1387 NTLSQQGGITV
-1398 NAGINAG
+1398 AAGINAG
-1405 RYKVDFD
+1405 RYKIDFD
-1412 VTSVGAAGNAADGF
+1412 FSTSGTPGNMADGF
-1426 SYSFGDDVDATATT
+1426 SYSFGDDVNTT
-1440 PAQEKGSG
+1440 LTIPGQEKGSG

-1473 TLASITNVSPG
+1473 TMASITNISAG
-1484 VLAYSANNTWVGSAN
+1484 VLGYSANNTWVGSAN

-1513 LTLNNVVL
+1513 LTLNNTII
-1521 FNNIPLPSAYVSA
+1521 FNNVQLPTAYVTA

-1539 KHVIAGRTGGLS
+1539 QHAIAGRTGGIS

-1561 QTSTQLTG
+1561 QTATQLNG

-1575 PINNTTTF
+1575 PINTTTTF

-1590 NGCNSVKVPVT
+1590 NGCSSTKVPVT

-1606 PPSFTAT
+1606 PPAFTAS
-1613 SSQVGVCTGGSVTLS
+1613 SSQIGVCNGGSVTLS
-1628 ATSTTNPNYAYT
+1628 ASSSVNPNYAYT

-1665 TTIGSGPYAG
+1665 TTIGSGPFAG
-1675 CNRLDSV
+1675 CNRLDSL
-1682 TVQVVATPPPAGTT
+1682 TIQVVNTPPPAGTT

-1718 PITLFYEDFETNP
+1718 PITLLYEDFETSP
-1731 FGAVSGFATTGTF
+1731 FGAVSGFGTAGTF
-1744 AWWRTGTYAYTNAYS
+1744 AWWRTSTYAFTNAFS

-1891 YGWVVDNVRIFSQYN
+1891 YGWVVDNVRIFSQYK

-1973 VIVGNSPLC
+1973 SIVGNSPLC

-1987 IANLTHNA
+1987 LGNLTHDTVTNA
-1995 VANPTYA
+1995 LYT
-2002 WSGPGPYSA
+2002 WSGPGPFSA
-2011 TTQNANV
+2011 TTKNAV
-2018 SNLTMANNGTYKV
+2018 VPNLTMANNGTYKV
-2031 VINNNGCKDSATVNL
+2031 VINNNGCKDSTTVNL

-2052 KIDSIT
+2052 NIDSIT
-2058 KIDPAVCATL
+2058 KVDPTVCATL

-2082 YTLSYTKTGTP
+2082 YTLSYTKTGIP
-2093 VAPANITTNGSGQY
+2093 VAPASITTNASGQY

-2128 VSCPFTYPSD
+2128 VSCPFTFPNT
-2138 VTLLDPNPPSAPVI
+2138 VTLLDPNPPAAPII

-2174 PYQINWS
+2174 PYQINWT
-2181 GPNGFSSTNLNNLIA
+2181 GPNGFTSTNLNNLIA

-2204 TYSVTVTKNNCVSA
+2204 TYSVTITKNNCVSA

-2316 VASSNTPVCA
+2316 AASSNSPVCA
-2326 NGALQLFATNLPGTT
+2326 NGSLQLFASNVPGTT

-2350 ASTIQNP
+2350 SSTIQNP
-2357 IITNA
+2357 TVTNA

-2389 VLPTPPNPTVS
+2389 VLPTPPNPVVS
-2400 NLNVCQGS
+2400 NLNICQGS

-2418 NLKWYTT
+2418 GLKWYTVP
-2425 LVGGIGNVTAPV
+2425 VGGFGNTTAPL
-2437 INPTIVGTSTYY
+2437 INPTIVGTTTYY

-2463 LVVTVLAQPNQPSVA
+2463 LVVNVLPQPIQPSVA
-2478 NTNIKYCQFEVPQT
+2478 NTNIKYCQFEVPQA
-2492 LTAIGNNILW
+2492 LSAIGSNILW
-2502 YTINPAQGGVGSSTP
+2502 YTINPLT
-2517 PTINTLLPGVKTYWV
+2517 PGVKTYWV
-2532 TQSGANG
+2532 TQSGGNG
-2539 CPSVPLAITVTV
+2539 CPSAPLAITVTV
-2551 NTKPAP
+2551 NAKPAP

-2568 DEVSAPIAATG
+2568 DEVSAPVAATG

-2587 ATGGI
+2587 ATGGV

-2641 PLDTTTKVIC
+2641 PLDTTTKIIC

-2661 GNAGTTATYI
+2661 GNAGTTATYT

-2677 DQIIS
+2677 DQLIS

-2704 TINQNGCSSIME
+2704 TINENGCSSIME

-2729 IIAKADVCLNDLV
+2729 IVAKADVCLNDLV
-2742 QVSLNN
+2742 QVNLNN

-2763 ANVIYGNNQAGPMG
+2763 ANVIYGNYQAGPMG
-2777 VVWNTPGTKVVQLT
+2777 VVWTTPGTKIVQLT

-2815 IQGATGVDICANDTI
+2815 IQGATGVDICANDTV

-2859 SANVTFTG
+2859 SANVTFSG
-2867 YIHLTTKDNWGCIN
+2867 YIHLVTKDNWGCIN
-2881 KDSVYVNAKSC
+2881 KDSVYMNAKPC
-2892 CDIFIPNAFSPNND
+2892 CEIFIPNAFSPNND

-2921 IHQFRI
+2921 IQQFRV